1 MSRGHIC
8 LLGEVDIRVDGVNVT
23 DKLSNK
29 AIGLL
34 CFLCTNKGKKFTR
47 DRLCTFF
54 WNNTTIE
61 NARYNLRY
69 SLWVLRK
76 IFNHG
81 DCDLFISSK
90 DSCMINPDFDYYIDV
105 LDFNFIIE
113 NFTAEENPILAL
125 EKCKEIYNGEFLE
138 GFYLK
143 NCPDFN
149 DWIFYEREKYQESYS
164 TLLLKLAKLYS
175 KSNMYNES
183 ILVLN
188 EVLKINPYREDVY
201 LELMNL
207 HIQTNN
213 VQAALKEYEKCE
225 YILREELN
233 IRPNEEVI
241 EYYRNV
247 ICHSKQVATNLS
259 KVAKVKDN
267 SAKNGIVVECYPV
280 NKIKYFIISC
290 IIEEIIKLYSIE
302 QLIDLDE
309 FILKD
314 LLRIQPKVLL
324 INKNLRV
331 EDNLNHHNEEN
342 RIYFSLES
350 LLLYIEKIFLV
361 DIHIKNMTNIDD
373 VSYNIL
379 KLFTLKNPKC
389 KINILIDG
397 SKIVLGT

>member
-1 MSRGHIC
+1 MSRVHIC
-8 LLGEVDIRVDGVNVT
+8 LLGEVDIEVDGISVT

-29 AIGLL
+29 AIALL

-76 IFNHG
+76 IFKRGN
-81 DCDLFISSK
+81 CDLFISSK

-105 LDFNFIIE
+105 LHFNFIME
-113 NFTAEENPILAL
+113 NFTDEKNPILAL
-125 EKCKEIYNGEFLE
+125 EKCKDIYSGEFLQ

-164 TLLLKLAKLYS
+164 TLLFKLANLYS
-175 KSNMYNES
+175 ESSMYSES

-188 EVLKINPYREDVY
+188 EVLKINPYREDIY

-213 VQAALKEYEKCE
+213 IQAALKEYEKCE

-233 IRPNEEVI
+233 IRPNEEI
-241 EYYRNV
+241 TEYYKSIICNSKNTKTNSYRGDKVNEKDIKKSSV
-247 ICHSKQVATNLS
+247 I
-259 KVAKVKDN
+259 
-267 SAKNGIVVECYPV
+267 VECYPV
-280 NKIKYFIISC
+280 NEIKYFC
-290 IIEEIIKLYSIE
+290 IACITEKIMQRYSVE
-302 QLIDLDE
+302 HLMSLDE

-314 LLRIQPKVLL
+314 LLRIQPKVLF
-324 INKNLRV
+324 INKNIKI
-331 EDNLNHHNEEN
+331 EDNLNHFDEEN
-342 RIYFSLES
+342 RIYFSFES
-350 LLLYIEKIFLV
+350 LLLYIEKIYPI
-361 DIHIKNMTNIDD
+361 DIHIKNISNIDD
-373 VSYNIL
+373 ISFNML
-379 KLFTLKNPKC
+379 KLFRFKNPGC
-389 KINILIDG
+389 KINILVDG
-397 SKIVLGT
+397 NKSIL

>member
-1 MSRGHIC
+1 LSRGHIC

-201 LELMNL
+201 LELMRL

-247 ICHSKQVATNLS
+247 ICHSKQITTNLS

-267 SAKNGIVVECYPV
+267 SAKNSIVVECYPV

-290 IIEEIIKLYSIE
+290 IIEEIIRLYSIE

-389 KINILIDG
+389 KISILIDG